1 MWINPFVEHFYPNL
15 STKKT
20 LLGLFYGL
28 RGRDSSGLAPRPQHC
43 FGPPDGVHLRERT
56 PLYRV
61 FLSTSLH
68 KRKAPLLGL
77 FYGGEEGIRTPDTV
91 AGIHDFESRAFNQ
104 LCHLSTLR
112 TASVATPILKN
123 SQSCLCLRQQTHD
136 LFSEPKFLVPP
147 LATESAH
154 STSSVTS
161 DTLRTA
167 SVATPILKMLFR

>member
-28 RGRDSSGLAPRPQHC
+28 RGRDSSELAPRPQHC

-61 FLSTSLH
+61 FSSTSLH

-77 FYGGEEGIRTPDTV
+77 LYGGEEGIARGLPLVLNIVSDRLTASTCVNEPPCI
-91 AGIHDFESRAFNQ
+91 GCSHP
-104 LCHLSTLR
+104 LLSTKEK
-112 TASVATPILKN
+112 P
-123 SQSCLCLRQQTHD
+123 LC
-136 LFSEPKFLVPP
+136 
-147 LATESAH
+147 
-154 STSSVTS
+154 
-161 DTLRTA
+161 
-167 SVATPILKMLFR
+167 